1 MEVRFSQ
8 EDIEIS
14 NTLIKILR
22 NQIIEKLK
30 SSVEVGDYVQSVE
43 EELKKYYTPNLVW
56 VLTGS
61 VKGDSID
68 VKTLKYNLQY
78 FIAFLSDLQKYSGV
92 ITEYGIHQKMSV
104 GETIEVEQRLEAP
117 MVVNKTG
124 AEYQEFIE
132 KLIEVMSFTRRVN
145 LATLEKMLVTRV
157 DKKVFKVI
165 IRHSYQPPVTIFIPI
180 MSKHL

>member
-1 MEVRFSQ
+1 MNVKFSQ
-8 EDIEIS
+8 EDVEIA

-22 NQIIEKLK
+22 NQVIEKLK

-43 EELKKYYTPNLVW
+43 EELKKYYTPNIVW

-68 VKTLKYNLQY
+68 VKTLKYNMQF
-78 FIAFLSDLQKYSGV
+78 FITFLNDLQKYSSV
-92 ITEYGIHQKMSV
+92 ITEYAIHQKMNI

-117 MVVNKTG
+117 MVVNKHG
-124 AEYQEFIE
+124 AEYQEFVE
-132 KLIEVMSFTRRVN
+132 KLIEVLSFTRRVN
-145 LATLEKMLVTRV
+145 IATLEKMLISRV
-157 DKKVFKVI
+157 DKKVFKIV
-165 IRHSYQPPVTIFIPI
+165 IRHSYQPPVTLFVPI